1 MGKRFFY
8 STLALL
14 ISTLMIGPLAFA
26 NNLQIDVTL
35 TPAGSFKAVTK
46 KVTGKVHRTADG
58 IEADD
63 VTIDLK
69 TLDTKIALRDK
80 HLKDYL
86 LVSKHPQ
93 AKLVKA
99 SGKDGKGTATIEIR
113 GKKTEVAGTYKIEGN
128 KVKVE
133 FPMKLS
139 DLEITGV
146 RYMGV
151 GVKDEVKVHLELP
164 LSDAKRTA
172 ASVKKVK

>member
-1 MGKRFFY
+1 MAKRFLY
-8 STLALL
+8 SNFALV
-14 ISTLMIGPLAFA
+14 ISTLLMGPLAFA
-26 NNLQIDVTL
+26 SSLQIDVTL
-35 TPAGSFKAVTK
+35 TPAGSFKAQTK
-46 KVTGKVHRTADG
+46 KVTGTVHRTADG
-58 IEADD
+58 IEAED

-69 TLDTKIALRDK
+69 TLDTGIALRDK
-80 HLKDYL
+80 HTKDYL

-93 AKLVKA
+93 AKLIKA

-113 GKKTEVAGTYKIEGN
+113 GKKTEVAGTYKIEGK

-139 DLEITGV
+139 DIEITGV

-164 LSDAKRTA
+164 LADAKRTA